1 MEIARD
7 DRQPLGADLLL
18 IPRWHERQVVV
29 AQRIRRFRFV
39 LAMQCFMQVDVKLDI
54 VPRADQHAE
63 DQQPVHLE
71 QQLDFQVVLLYQAR
85 PHVQRDVL
93 LAVFLE
99 PQGTLLDARE
109 WAKSHFTWRYACFL
123 ARLLRRAGLCCRR
136 LFFFSCYRALLL
148 CQSVYAMLLSLSL
161 YINHRSHTSA
171 SVSASR
177 RLPSFLLI
185 ASSLTFR

>member
-1 MEIARD
+1 
-7 DRQPLGADLLL
+7 
-18 IPRWHERQVVV
+18 
-29 AQRIRRFRFV
+29 
-39 LAMQCFMQVDVKLDI
+39 MQVDVKLGV

-85 PHVQRDVL
+85 PHVQRDIL

-109 WAKSHFTWRYACFL
+109 WAKSHFTWWYACSL

-136 LFFFSCYRALLL
+136 LCFFLSPEIATIGLTP
-148 CQSVYAMLLSLSL
+148 LLS
-161 YINHRSHTSA
+161 SA
-171 SVSASR
+171 PLGA
-177 RLPSFLLI
+177 FI
-185 ASSLTFR
+185 TFC